1 MIIAGVAISPLGFR
15 DAAPALLDPV
25 ALGAG
30 IAVGISSSVIPY
42 VFDQMAMSRLPR
54 STYALF
60 VALLP
65 ATAVIVGIIV
75 LRQMP
80 SALEMLGVL
89 LVASGVALHRPP
101 A

>member
-1 MIIAGVAISPLGFR
+1 
-15 DAAPALLDPV
+15 
-25 ALGAG
+25 
-30 IAVGISSSVIPY
+30 
-42 VFDQMAMSRLPR
+42 MAMSRLPR

-89 LVASGVALHRPP
+89 LVVSGVALHRPP